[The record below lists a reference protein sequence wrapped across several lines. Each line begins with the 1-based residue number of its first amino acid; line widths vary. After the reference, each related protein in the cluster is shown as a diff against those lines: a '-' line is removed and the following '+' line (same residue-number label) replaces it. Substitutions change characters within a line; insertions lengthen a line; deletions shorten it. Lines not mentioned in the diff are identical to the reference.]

1 MPVMKNTIKRASSI
15 AAVLLPTS
23 GCSSLGSLA
32 EMLNAR
38 QVQSCLYYDG
48 NAGPYLRVKGITAT
62 GGVNLQDCGVGR

>member
-1 MPVMKNTIKRASSI
+1 MRNVVKKVSGVVA
-15 AAVLLPTS
+15 LLLLTS

-32 EMLNAR
+32 EMLNER
-38 QVQSCLYYDG
+38 KVQSCLYYEG